1 MMRNYTKINGFTLVE
16 MAIVLVIIGLLI
28 SAFLTPLTVQLEQN
42 RNAEAR
48 RDLAE
53 IKDRKSV
60 V

>member
-1 MMRNYTKINGFTLVE
+1 MQLKNKFGFTLVE
-16 MAIVLVIIGLLI
+16 MAIVLVIVGLLI

-53 IKDRKSV
+53 IKEA
-60 V
+60 